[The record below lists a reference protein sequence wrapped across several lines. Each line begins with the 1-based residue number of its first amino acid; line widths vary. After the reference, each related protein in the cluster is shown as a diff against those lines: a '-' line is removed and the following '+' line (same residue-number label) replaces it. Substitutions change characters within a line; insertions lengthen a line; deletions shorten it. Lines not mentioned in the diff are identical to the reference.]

1 MNLDISR
8 RRFFFRQDTEGPA
21 FLATERLETT
31 LDPMGSLR
39 SDRKSKDLL
48 KSLLEL
54 LHLVLSRYF

>member
-8 RRFFFRQDTEGPA
+8 RGYFFRQDTEGPA

-39 SDRKSKDLL
+39 SDRKS
-48 KSLLEL
+48 E
-54 LHLVLSRYF
+54 RIY